1 MAFEI
6 KKTYNFT
13 TLVPSLLGGE
23 YKNMQVVSLMT
34 PDEAV
39 KYQDILTLH
48 EQVRTLDEMLKAICV
63 VSANDCTYVKF
74 KTLEGDTKIIALEY
88 IEPDSI
94 KEVTTVNIRIELQ
107 RATTEDISIITAR
120 LKELGYVDF
129 DVTTYI

>member
-48 EQVRTLDEMLKAICV
+48 EQVRTLIALNM
-63 VSANDCTYVKF
+63 SANECTYVKF

-129 DVTTYI
+129 TVNTYI

>member
-48 EQVRTLDEMLKAICV
+48 EQVRTLKALNM
-63 VSANDCTYVKF
+63 SANDCTYVKF

>member
-48 EQVRTLDEMLKAICV
+48 EQVRTLIALNM
-63 VSANDCTYVKF
+63 SANDCTYVKF

-120 LKELGYVDF
+120 LKELGYVNF
-129 DVTTYI
+129 TVNTYI

>member
-48 EQVRTLDEMLKAICV
+48 EQVRTLIALNM
-63 VSANDCTYVKF
+63 SANDCTYVKF

-88 IEPDSI
+88 IESDSI

>member
-39 KYQDILTLH
+39 KYQDMLTLH
-48 EQVRTLDEMLKAICV
+48 EQVRTLIALNM
-63 VSANDCTYVKF
+63 SANDCTYVKF

>member
-48 EQVRTLDEMLKAICV
+48 EQVRTLIALNM
-63 VSANDCTYVKF
+63 SANDCTYVKF

>member
-39 KYQDILTLH
+39 KYQDILTVH
-48 EQVRTLDEMLKAICV
+48 EQVRTLIALNM
-63 VSANDCTYVKF
+63 SANDCTYVKF

>member
-48 EQVRTLDEMLKAICV
+48 EQVRTLIALNI
-63 VSANDCTYVKF
+63 SANDCTYVKF

-120 LKELGYVDF
+120 LKELGYVEF

>member
-48 EQVRTLDEMLKAICV
+48 EQVRTLIALNM
-63 VSANDCTYVKF
+63 SANDCTYVKF

-120 LKELGYVDF
+120 LKELGYVYF

>member
-39 KYQDILTLH
+39 KYQDILTMH
-48 EQVRTLDEMLKAICV
+48 EQVRTLITLNM
-63 VSANDCTYVKF
+63 SANDCTYVKF

>member
-48 EQVRTLDEMLKAICV
+48 EQVRTLIALNM
-63 VSANDCTYVKF
+63 SANDCTYVKF

-129 DVTTYI
+129 TVNTYI

>member
-48 EQVRTLDEMLKAICV
+48 EQVRTLIALN

>member
-48 EQVRTLDEMLKAICV
+48 EQVRTLIALN

-120 LKELGYVDF
+120 LKELGYIDF

>member
-48 EQVRTLDEMLKAICV
+48 EQVRTLIALNM
-63 VSANDCTYVKF
+63 SANDCTYVKF

-107 RATTEDISIITAR
+107 RATTEDISTITAR
-120 LKELGYVDF
+120 LNELGYVDI

>member
-48 EQVRTLDEMLKAICV
+48 EQVRTLIALNM
-63 VSANDCTYVKF
+63 SASDCTYVKF

>member
-48 EQVRTLDEMLKAICV
+48 EQVRTLIALNI
-63 VSANDCTYVKF
+63 SANDCTYVKF

>member
-48 EQVRTLDEMLKAICV
+48 EQVRTLIALNM
-63 VSANDCTYVKF
+63 SANDCTYVKF
-74 KTLEGDTKIIALEY
+74 KTLEGDTNIIALEY

>member
-1 MAFEI
+1 MAFVI

-48 EQVRTLDEMLKAICV
+48 EQVRTLIALNI
-63 VSANDCTYVKF
+63 SANDCTYVKF

>member
-48 EQVRTLDEMLKAICV
+48 EQVRTLITLNM
-63 VSANDCTYVKF
+63 SANECTYVKF

-107 RATTEDISIITAR
+107 RASTEDISIITAR

>member
-48 EQVRTLDEMLKAICV
+48 EQVRTLIALD

>member
-48 EQVRTLDEMLKAICV
+48 EQVRTLIALNM
-63 VSANDCTYVKF
+63 SANDCTYVKF

-88 IEPDSI
+88 IEPESI

>member
-48 EQVRTLDEMLKAICV
+48 EQVRTLIALNMG
-63 VSANDCTYVKF
+63 ANDCTYVKF

>member
-23 YKNMQVVSLMT
+23 YKNMQLVSLMT

-48 EQVRTLDEMLKAICV
+48 EQVRTLIALNM
-63 VSANDCTYVKF
+63 SANDCTYVKF

>member
-1 MAFEI
+1 M
-6 KKTYNFT
+6 Y
-13 TLVPSLLGGE
+13 L
-23 YKNMQVVSLMT
+23 
-34 PDEAV
+34 
-39 KYQDILTLH
+39 
-48 EQVRTLDEMLKAICV
+48 C
-63 VSANDCTYVKF
+63 

>member
-48 EQVRTLDEMLKAICV
+48 EQVRTLIALNM
-63 VSANDCTYVKF
+63 SANDCTYVKF

-107 RATTEDISIITAR
+107 RATTEDISVIAAR

>member
-48 EQVRTLDEMLKAICV
+48 EQVRTLIALNM
-63 VSANDCTYVKF
+63 SANDCTYVKF

-94 KEVTTVNIRIELQ
+94 KEVTTVNVRIELQ

>member
-23 YKNMQVVSLMT
+23 YKNMQVVPLMT

-48 EQVRTLDEMLKAICV
+48 EQVRTLIALNM
-63 VSANDCTYVKF
+63 SANDCTYVKF

>member
-48 EQVRTLDEMLKAICV
+48 EQVRTLIALNM
-63 VSANDCTYVKF
+63 SANDCTYVKF

-107 RATTEDISIITAR
+107 RATTEDISIIRAR